1 MPLPPSLTRRLPS
14 IRSLGWWLAT
24 LVLGAAGGGV
34 FAWLGMPAGW
44 LSGALVVTALAALCG
59 APIGVEPHLRLATYV
74 VLGTSMGSAITPD
87 TLHGVTTWPVTMAVL
102 IVSVPVMMIA
112 VVAYLEKFAG
122 WDRRS
127 AFFAAAPGAL
137 STVLIMAESSGADTR
152 RVVFGQSLRLF
163 VLVALLP
170 AALGGLGH
178 EPAGVL
184 PINPVVP
191 DLQSFALS
199 LGVGIAGAALAEL
212 VRFPGGSMVGA
223 MLASGL
229 VHGLGLIEGRL
240 PDIFLIAGFV
250 VLGAN
255 MGSRFAGTRVDTLL
269 RFLVDA
275 TVALLIAIAVAVLF
289 AVIGAWAS
297 GEPVTKV
304 LVAYVPGALE
314 AMTIMA
320 FVLGLDPA
328 FVAAHHLMRFVGL
341 ALLIPVIARIF
352 FPPPTSAQ
360 TSSPAEIDQTEPKD

>member
-1 MPLPPSLTRRLPS
+1 MSLPPSFARRFPS
-14 IRSLGWWLAT
+14 FRTLGWWLAT
-24 LVLGAAGGGV
+24 LTLGALGGGL

-44 LSGALVVTALAALCG
+44 LSGALVITALAALCG
-59 APIGVEPHLRLATYV
+59 APISVEPHLRLGTYI

-87 TLHGVTTWPVTMAVL
+87 TLQGVTTWPVTMAVL
-102 IVSVPVMMIA
+102 LLSVPIMMIV
-112 VVAYLEKFAG
+112 VVAYLEKCAG

-170 AALGGLGH
+170 AALGGMGH
-178 EPAGVL
+178 QPAGVL

-191 DLQSFALS
+191 DWQSMVLS
-199 LGVGIAGAALAEL
+199 LAVGIGGAALAEL

-240 PDIFLIAGFV
+240 PDFFLIAGFV

-275 TVALLIAIAVAVLF
+275 TAALMIAIAVAVLF
-289 AVIGAWAS
+289 AFLGAWAS

-352 FPPPTSAQ
+352 FPPPATGQAA
-360 TSSPAEIDQTEPKD
+360 SPAEIDQTEPKD